1 MVKTDL
7 TDKSISIKSTRSL
20 LSSLLVLHHLH
31 HPATTS
37 GGLGV
42 LTTNLESPEVTETTV
57 VAAPFHALKIFT
69 ESPHQ
74 VVGESVAGLAGLE
87 FTLSVQ
93 EPSRDLKLKRVGQD
107 GDDLIDLID
116 GHFTSTLVQIDIALL
131 ADQVPHALA
140 NSGDGA
146 QS

>member
-31 HPATTS
+31 HPAATA

-57 VAAPFHALKIFT
+57 VAAPFHPFQIFT
-69 ESPHQ
+69 QSPHE
-74 VVGESVAGLAGLE
+74 VVGESVAGLASLE

-93 EPSRDLKLKRVGQD
+93 EPSRDLELQRVGED
-107 GDDLIDLID
+107 GDDLVDLID
-116 GHFTSTLVQIDIALL
+116 GHLTGTLVQVDVALL
-131 ADQVPHALA
+131 ADQVAHPLA
-140 NSGDGA
+140 DT
-146 QS
+146 